1 MQSKK
6 RIHLQQFGII
16 HLPNPDLTYIRN
28 PERNKIMY
36 VPFHLLKNLHQESFS
51 ILYFFFTLPPRGKQ
65 RWQPRS
71 ARLVQGGVGG
81 REPWRTAG
89 WGRTARSMGF
99 LLFFLF
105 FPKNY
110 AKSIARKTF
119 AVHSCSGS
127 QRRGPLPAK
136 VCFRGRP
143 SANLLPTSFCA
154 SPGALDSHSHSILSI
169 SHSDFCKD
177 DY

>member
-36 VPFHLLKNLHQESFS
+36 VSFHLLKNLHQESFS

-71 ARLVQGGVGG
+71 ARAYMRVG
-81 REPWRTAG
+81 R
-89 WGRTARSMGF
+89 
-99 LLFFLF
+99 
-105 FPKNY
+105 
-110 AKSIARKTF
+110 
-119 AVHSCSGS
+119 
-127 QRRGPLPAK
+127 
-136 VCFRGRP
+136 
-143 SANLLPTSFCA
+143 
-154 SPGALDSHSHSILSI
+154 
-169 SHSDFCKD
+169 
-177 DY
+177 